1 MFRLVVLGI
10 IKYLELFCVL
20 YNSFKFHAFIKVS
33 FLFVER
39 ILCNLIIYF
48 ISDSE
53 L

>member
-1 MFRLVVLGI
+1 M
-10 IKYLELFCVL
+10 L

-33 FLFVER
+33 FLIVER
-39 ILCNLIIYF
+39 ICNLIIYF

>member
-1 MFRLVVLGI
+1 MQ
-10 IKYLELFCVL
+10 
-20 YNSFKFHAFIKVS
+20 YNSFKFHAFINVS

-39 ILCNLIIYF
+39 ICNLIIYF

>member
-1 MFRLVVLGI
+1 MQ
-10 IKYLELFCVL
+10 

-39 ILCNLIIYF
+39 IYNLIIYF

>member
-1 MFRLVVLGI
+1 MQ
-10 IKYLELFCVL
+10 
-20 YNSFKFHAFIKVS
+20 YNSFKFHAFTKVS

-39 ILCNLIIYF
+39 ICNLIIYF

>member
-1 MFRLVVLGI
+1 MQ
-10 IKYLELFCVL
+10 

-33 FLFVER
+33 FLCVER
-39 ILCNLIIYF
+39 ICNLIIYF

>member
-1 MFRLVVLGI
+1 M
-10 IKYLELFCVL
+10 K

-39 ILCNLIIYF
+39 ICNLIIYF
-48 ISDSE
+48 ISGSE